1 MAAGTFDFEVFSYT
15 LAPHPEKSGLY
26 VIEIRRLNAPERVVG
41 YVRGMYAPIQ
51 EYKRPASAE
60 NRIKVEREEWKVQ
73 TGAIE
78 PGPAVVTNNRYQGRM
93 VRRPVG
99 DS

>member
-1 MAAGTFDFEVFSYT
+1 MATGFDFEVFSYK
-15 LAPHPEKSGLY
+15 LAAHPEKSGSY
-26 VIEIRRLNAPERVVG
+26 AIEIRRLDATELVVG

-60 NRIKVEREEWKVQ
+60 NRIKVEREEWRVQ
-73 TGAIE
+73 TGATG